1 MKATSLLKSAAVAGL
16 LALSACATP
25 SSQPNIVEVAQSA
38 GDFGTLVAAV
48 TAADLAGT
56 LSGPGPFTVF
66 APTDEAFAA
75 LPAGTV
81 ENLLKPENKAQLVSV
96 LTYHVVPGEVLAADL
111 AGQRL
116 NVATVNG
123 AQVHVDGR
131 NGVKVNQS
139 NVVAADIDASN
150 GVIHVIDR
158 VLLP

>member
-1 MKATSLLKSAAVAGL
+1 M
-16 LALSACATP
+16 ALSACATP
-25 SSQPNIVEVAQSA
+25 TSNPNIVEVAQSA

-56 LSGPGPFTVF
+56 LSSPGPFTVF

-81 ENLLKPENKAQLVSV
+81 ENLLKPENKDQLVAI
-96 LTYHVVPGEVLAADL
+96 LTYHVIPGEVFAADL
-111 AGQRL
+111 AGKRL
-116 NVATVNG
+116 NVGTVNG

-131 NGVKVNQS
+131 GGVKVNNA